1 MQNSNFDLVYWINK
15 NFKEKKNI
23 FFVNKNIKR
32 KLKEDIF
39 SVPDPLFFYI
49 KNLNLY
55 KFLIYFLI
63 IIFLVII
70 DLLFLKLS
78 NLILFKEKIEASIIR
93 CSNFK
98 KVDFYFVFTQNI
110 KRPLW
115 TYEIL
120 KNNSTVSIVCLNLFT
135 DMKIRNDKN
144 YSNDIDAYHLCSWD
158 KYFIWSKNCEAFLN
172 ERLIN
177 NSVFKKNKPS
187 FIISD
192 LIYYKDLNENL
203 NLSKKTKIALFT
215 YERHKFSPGVGPMAE
230 WQYKYPKLLWSF
242 YNTILEIAKDLKVQI
257 IIKRKRQVD
266 KNLQIK
272 RVESLFRKLKKDPN
286 VTFINSRHSAYK
298 LVKECDAVISQ
309 PFTSVGYAANKLNT
323 PSVYFDPTKEL
334 NFDDPSTNG
343 VELIN
348 DKLLL
353 KKWIIHNILK

>member
-1 MQNSNFDLVYWINK
+1 M
-15 NFKEKKNI
+15 
-23 FFVNKNIKR
+23 
-32 KLKEDIF
+32 
-39 SVPDPLFFYI
+39 
-49 KNLNLY
+49 
-55 KFLIYFLI
+55 
-63 IIFLVII
+63 
-70 DLLFLKLS
+70 
-78 NLILFKEKIEASIIR
+78 
-93 CSNFK
+93 
-98 KVDFYFVFTQNI
+98 
-110 KRPLW
+110 
-115 TYEIL
+115 
-120 KNNSTVSIVCLNLFT
+120 
-135 DMKIRNDKN
+135 
-144 YSNDIDAYHLCSWD
+144 
-158 KYFIWSKNCEAFLN
+158 
-172 ERLIN
+172 
-177 NSVFKKNKPS
+177 
-187 FIISD
+187 
-192 LIYYKDLNENL
+192 
-203 NLSKKTKIALFT
+203 SKKTKIALFT

-230 WQYKYPKLLWSF
+230 WQYKYPKLFLWSF